1 MKKDLEKLLDGV
13 YTRLLMR
20 AQNLSWKDNHN
31 LAVIYGNVTPISR
44 RLALRRHRFVGYCFR
59 DESQII
65 SNLILWRLPS
75 HRKGKRPLSYIDA
88 VSPDTK
94 IGSKELPTAMS
105 DRTYWRNFVV
115 NTNLG

>member
-1 MKKDLEKLLDGV
+1 MVLRLRPLLDGV

-31 LAVIYGNVTPISR
+31 LADIYGNITPISR

-59 DESQII
+59 DKSQII

-75 HRKGKRPLSYIDA
+75 HRKGKRPLNYIDA
-88 VSPDTK
+88 VSRDTK
-94 IGSKELPTAMS
+94 IGSNELPTAMS